1 MKNGRAGKKSGRA
14 IKREHRQRRGKRR
27 IDKRDHVPGKENVR
41 GKERG
46 NLCKSDCE
54 IADVTLCLNLLPL
67 GRR

>member
-1 MKNGRAGKKSGRA
+1 MDEPGKRAEGRLKGN
-14 IKREHRQRRGKRR
+14 RRGKRR
-27 IDKRDHVPGKENVR
+27 IDKRNHVPGKENVR